1 MKHLAAYSL
10 LVLGGNEKP
19 SAADV
24 EKLLRDAGCTADSDK
39 VANLIEKVG
48 DKPFHELVAE
58 GLGKL
63 ASMGTG
69 SAPAAGAGGA
79 AEAAPAKEEKKEEEE
94 NVDMGGL
101 FGDDDDY

>member
-19 SAADV
+19 TAADV
-24 EKLLRDAGCTADSDK
+24 EKMLRASGCSPDAEK
-39 VANLIEKVG
+39 VASLIEKVA
-48 DKPFHELVAE
+48 DKPFHELVAA

-69 SAPAAGAGGA
+69 SAPAAGGTTAA
-79 AEAAPAKEEKKEEEE
+79 AEAPKEEKKEEEE